1 MSRRRNGG
9 LSFYE
14 KKKTIS
20 HNQIAQVIYWIAVA
34 AGAIVLAWVMVYS
47 LGMKTVMIGD
57 SMSPRLV
64 NGQEVLIDRV
74 SYSLF
79 EPARGDIIV
88 FKPNGNENVHTYI
101 KRVIGLPGD
110 KVQIIG
116 GILYLNGQAQPDLF
130 DDSIADPGIIANEIT
145 IGEDE
150 FFVMGDNCNF
160 SEDSRTA
167 NIGNV
172 RSDSIIGKAWFHM
185 AGGDMGLG
193 RID

>member
-34 AGAIVLAWVMVYS
+34 AGAIVLAWVTVFS

-110 KVQIIG
+110 KIQIIG

-145 IGEDE
+145 IGTDE